1 MCMWRE
7 RGGKKRGH
15 CLHTLYLPP
24 DIGILHQTLASY
36 IRHWHPT
43 SDIGILALRCTLQLP
58 MLKPLQTREVPQS
71 YSVHLYSVSLL
82 ETNEPCAPNAIG
94 WWHCEASCVH
104 WVTGTSEGG
113 GSARRAVAV
122 QILYTDF
129 FTGSLSG
136 GRQAAKRQVL
146 SRC

>member
-7 RGGKKRGH
+7 RGGKKTRT
-15 CLHTLYLPP
+15 LFTHTLPL
-24 DIGILHQTLASY
+24 T
-36 IRHWHPT
+36 RHWHPT

-58 MLKPLQTREVPQS
+58 MLKLLQTREVPQS

-94 WWHCEASCVH
+94 WWHCEVSCVH

-136 GRQAAKRQVL
+136 GRQAAAGAKR
-146 SRC
+146 CW